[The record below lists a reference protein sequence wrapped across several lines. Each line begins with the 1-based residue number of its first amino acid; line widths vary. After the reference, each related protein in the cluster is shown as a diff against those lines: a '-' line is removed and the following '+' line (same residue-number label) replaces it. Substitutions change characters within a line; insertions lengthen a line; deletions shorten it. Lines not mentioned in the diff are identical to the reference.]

1 MMFREMIAS
10 ALTASLLVLPV
21 PAPAAKKPAED
32 RVFQAK
38 LSDKDSQVLHAL
50 DRLTFGP
57 RPGDVDQVRKLGV
70 KKWVDLQL
78 HPERVKESALLSAK
92 LEPLESL
99 RMTPQ
104 EVTQH
109 Y

>member
-1 MMFREMIAS
+1 MMFRDMIAS
-10 ALTASLLVLPV
+10 ALIASLLVLP
-21 PAPAAKKPAED
+21 APTLARKPTED

-38 LSDKDSQVLHAL
+38 LNDKDSQVLHAL

-57 RPGDVDQVRKLGV
+57 RPGDVDQVRRMGV
-70 KKWVDLQL
+70 KKWVDLEL
-78 HPERVKESALLSAK
+78 HPERIKESELLSAK